1 MLGFLCKA
9 LACLPLKW
17 IHYLGAVLGYGVYL
31 LDRKGNQ
38 VALNNILQS
47 GLATDENHAQHLMK
61 VSRMAAGKALLE
73 TFFIWG
79 QPAARLLP
87 LVKQVHGWQLVK
99 DAQKSGKGIIFLTP
113 HLGCF
118 EITSIYYGMHQ
129 PIAVLYR
136 PPKLRI
142 LKSLVISGRQ
152 KEQVTMAPASAAG
165 VKKLLQAL
173 KAGQAIGI
181 LPDQIPK
188 RGEGEWAPF
197 FGKPAYTMGL
207 ASKLAQKSGAAIIMA
222 FGERLPDGEGYA
234 IHLSEISDISTPTLL
249 NNAVEQ
255 QIARCPG
262 QSLWQ
267 YDRYKQRRYALRKKP
282 YLADAETAE
291 PTPEKDS
298 QA

>member
-17 IHYLGAVLGYGVYL
+17 IHYFGAALGYGAYL
-31 LDRKGNQ
+31 VDRKGNRT
-38 VALNNILQS
+38 ALNNILQS
-47 GLATDENHAQHLMK
+47 GLTADTSHARHLMK
-61 VSRMAAGKALLE
+61 ASRMSAGKALIE

-79 QPAARLLP
+79 QPAAKLVP
-87 LVKQVHGWQLVK
+87 LVKEVHGWQLVE
-99 DAQKSGKGIIFLTP
+99 DVQKNGKGIIFLTP

-129 PIAVLYR
+129 PITVLYR

-142 LKSLVISGRQ
+142 LKNMIISGRQ
-152 KEQVTMAPASAAG
+152 KEQVTMAPANAAG

-197 FGKPAYTMGL
+197 FGKQAYTMGL
-207 ASKLAQKSGAAIIMA
+207 ASKLAQKSDATIIMA
-222 FGERLPDGEGYA
+222 FGERLPDGAGYA
-234 IHLSEISDISTPTLL
+234 IHLSEISDISTPALL
-249 NNAVEQ
+249 NKAVEQ
-255 QIARCPG
+255 QIARCPD
-262 QSLWQ
+262 QYLWQ
-267 YDRYKQRRYALRKKP
+267 YDRYKQRRYALQKKP
-282 YLADAETAE
+282 YLADAATAE
-291 PTPEKDS
+291 PSSEKDS
-298 QA
+298 QK